1 MKLQVEWIIRF
12 SNDSICIFLSP
23 FLKIIQQRTCNL
35 SNCQFL
41 LSPLSFS
48 FLLKRE
54 EKLPSAVDS
63 RKLTNRF
70 LSAAK
75 SSTLCD
81 PRYRVRQGSQ
91 NVQTYKDET
100 VSRPFREK
108 TKWMDKCSTFKS
120 SLSKSHVSIPVSI
133 FVILFEKNRLIRDLE
148 KEEETR
154 CSIPC
159 VHSRMDGCS
168 LEESVVERNDT

>member
-35 SNCQFL
+35 SNCQSL

-120 SLSKSHVSIPVSI
+120 SLSKSHRFYICNSFWKKPLNPWPRKGGGNTLFNPVCA
-133 FVILFEKNRLIRDLE
+133 LTNGWMQPRGK
-148 KEEETR
+148 
-154 CSIPC
+154 C
-159 VHSRMDGCS
+159 GWA
-168 LEESVVERNDT
+168 